1 MNTDN
6 PVREAT
12 VLGQKYAYATIS
24 LILALL
30 CFLNVAGM
38 EKALAAIVF
47 GVLALR
53 QQPAPALTHRRSW
66 AWAGVTIGVAML
78 VLVPTLI
85 FVFIGA
91 DGLREIFEALVR
103 LGRGR

>member
-30 CFLNVAGM
+30 CFLNVAGL

-47 GVLALR
+47 GVLALK

-66 AWAGVTIGVAML
+66 AWAGITIGVAIL
-78 VLVPTLI
+78 VLVPAIII
-85 FVFIGA
+85 FIIGF
-91 DGLREIFEALVR
+91 DGLRVIFQELVKM
-103 LGRGR
+103 GRGK